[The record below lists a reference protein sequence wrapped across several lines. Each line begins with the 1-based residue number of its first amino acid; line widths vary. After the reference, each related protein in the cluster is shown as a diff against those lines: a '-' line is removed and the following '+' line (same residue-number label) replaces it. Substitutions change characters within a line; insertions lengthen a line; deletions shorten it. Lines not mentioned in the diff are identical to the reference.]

1 MSKSPVKKR
10 DISLMLSLALITLG
24 LLIWGLFMI
33 FSSSAY
39 NGGAES
45 ADTFHYLR
53 TQLIAEFAG
62 IIVIL
67 FFLTPAGKWMFELIG
82 SNKFRILLLMA
93 AAVSVIMLKF
103 FGISV
108 NGAIRW
114 YKIPGTSISVQPAEF
129 VKIAVIIYLAGMV
142 ADYPILGRVGR
153 FKGYLTLFVPPL
165 ILAGLVYVITDNL
178 SSAIIIMGITILMI
192 FVTIKDIKVH
202 ATFVG
207 IGAVVLTW
215 YLSRVSQMDY
225 SADIDYRTRRVMVW
239 LNPEAHLRDGGFQPL
254 QALYAIGSGGLTGK
268 GIGRSIQ
275 KLGTIPEVH
284 NDMIFSV
291 ICEETGLIGAA
302 LLILVFFAMIFVMYL
317 IAARTV
323 DIYGKMVVL
332 GVMFHIAIQVSLN
345 IMVVTGLMPNT
356 GVGLP
361 FISYGGSSVL
371 FLLAELGMVFLVV
384 KENITRHV

>member
-1 MSKSPVKKR
+1 
-10 DISLMLSLALITLG
+10 MLSLALITLG

-62 IIVIL
+62 IIVIMI
-67 FFLTPAGKWMFELIG
+67 FLTPAGKWMFELIG

-165 ILAGLVYVITDNL
+165 ILA
-178 SSAIIIMGITILMI
+178 
-192 FVTIKDIKVH
+192 
-202 ATFVG
+202 VG
-207 IGAVVLTW
+207 ICYHG
-215 YLSRVSQMDY
+215 
-225 SADIDYRTRRVMVW
+225 
-239 LNPEAHLRDGGFQPL
+239 
-254 QALYAIGSGGLTGK
+254 
-268 GIGRSIQ
+268 
-275 KLGTIPEVH
+275 
-284 NDMIFSV
+284 
-291 ICEETGLIGAA
+291 
-302 LLILVFFAMIFVMYL
+302 
-317 IAARTV
+317 
-323 DIYGKMVVL
+323 
-332 GVMFHIAIQVSLN
+332 
-345 IMVVTGLMPNT
+345 
-356 GVGLP
+356 
-361 FISYGGSSVL
+361 
-371 FLLAELGMVFLVV
+371 
-384 KENITRHV
+384 